1 MTREEQQR
9 MLAALM
15 ASSASQPRFASVD
28 FAGTPGLQALGAEQA
43 DIDRRRRSLF
53 EPPVATSQQQ
63 LFPTLA
69 THLVGAFQR
78 NQEAADKTAL
88 LDQLPTPEITEA
100 DYEAYSSPY
109 LAQTREAEQ
118 EAMSAPTDQGLGIDA
133 QDFYTPPSE
142 GMVPFDGTAS
152 IDPNTE
158 ATTFSLPT
166 YSTDDVPLELSS
178 APSRERPIDINPNAI
193 GLDAA
198 QLGIERNADG
208 TPLFQSQAGMARQYI
223 DSPLGE
229 DPTMMSALIGD
240 PQTVGQERE
249 QIAGDFALDQSS
261 PRALLDRLGSV
272 ETKTRS
278 GRNLKEQMMTNALVQ
293 DAAAAREAA
302 LLADERAEAR
312 AVADR
317 LAEAKFI
324 EAGIR
329 ASTGTGA
336 SSNMKDHRHWAQ
348 LSQNVADA
356 IRIYGPESP
365 EAKAAISSRQTFE
378 RFAVTPEMANLQNE
392 FRLLDKVG
400 PNAGGAP
407 IGLGPT
413 EKQEYIYAKYFGQK
427 NADLAAIRDNTLYDK
442 VESAQKVNDK
452 VGLMLA
458 RLDTM
463 DADFGGRLQD
473 WKTGLN
479 AIVAEFGD
487 EAAMRKA
494 TDEQFMAA
502 LQGSTVFELLKIL
515 GIGARG
521 LDTPA
526 EREFLQEVI
535 AGRNTLTHGALVR
548 MALSRA
554 SQGNDIYEQWNKKTY
569 DGSLRAWY
577 DSNNTPEKI
586 FASNIFLP
594 KDATEEDVTNAMN
607 QLEAQ
612 DRPSSRD
619 DAIAYL
625 YELRRQ
631 YRAKLK

>member
-1 MTREEQQR
+1 MRNIDLYRSGSRGLLGGQVARIPSYAAKPYDIETPASARYKFAAKMVEALTAKAQENREREDR
-9 MLAALM
+9 DAYMAALSKEKEFDPSTMPPPEESNLLAGEREIM
-15 ASSASQPRFASVD
+15 A
-28 FAGTPGLQALGAEQA
+28 QALLAGEPSLGGSAEK
-43 DIDRRRRSLF
+43 F
-53 EPPVATSQQQ
+53 
-63 LFPTLA
+63 FP
-69 THLVGAFQR
+69 HF
-78 NQEAADKTAL
+78 
-88 LDQLPTPEITEA
+88 TE
-100 DYEAYSSPY
+100 S
-109 LAQTREAEQ
+109 
-118 EAMSAPTDQGLGIDA
+118 QGLIRQNVNDDPRVAEMFSDGA
-133 QDFYTPPSE
+133 SE
-142 GMVPFDGTAS
+142 RYKS
-152 IDPNTE
+152 ISEERPAEDV
-158 ATTFSLPT
+158 ALP
-166 YSTDDVPLELSS
+166 PLETDESMIPPPYAEGFSGGPEALFG
-178 APSRERPIDINPNAI
+178 AD
-193 GLDAA
+193 LDAA
-198 QLGIERNADG
+198 LGGGASDPRM
-208 TPLFQSQAGMARQYI
+208 QA
-223 DSPLGE
+223 
-229 DPTMMSALIGD
+229 ALIGYEGREDIGTRVGDLQRHEDELKAAEANFVGRDEAMAAYD
-240 PQTVGQERE
+240 PKTKYGEELKYGYQVDQVGRD
-249 QIAGDFALDQSS
+249 IA
-261 PRALLDRLGSV
+261 
-272 ETKTRS
+272 E
-278 GRNLKEQMMTNALVQ
+278 E
-293 DAAAAREAA
+293 EAE
-302 LLADERAEAR
+302 DERVRVAELLR
-312 AVADR
+312 QDR
-317 LAEAKFI
+317 MFKVRQAEDLAKANFLK
-324 EAGIR
+324 AGIT
-329 ASTGTGA
+329 ASSGTGA

-348 LSQNVADA
+348 LNQNVADA

-378 RFAVTPEMANLQNE
+378 RFAVTPTMANLQNE

-400 PNAGGAP
+400 ENAGGAP
-407 IGLGPT
+407 IGISPT
-413 EKQEYIYAKYFGQK
+413 DRKEYYYARAFGQK

-463 DADFGGRLQD
+463 DADFGGKLQD

-494 TDEQFMAA
+494 TDAQFMAA

-548 MALSRA
+548 MALNRA

-577 DSNNTPEKI
+577 DFNNTSEKI
-586 FASNIFLP
+586 YAPNIFLP
-594 KDATEEDVTNAMN
+594 KGANDEDVTNAMN

-625 YELRRQ
+625 YELRRRH
-631 YRAKLK
+631 RAKLK

>member
-1 MTREEQQR
+1 MRNIDLYRSGSRGLLGGQVARIPSYTAKPYDIETPASARYKFAAKMVEALTAKAQENREREDR
-9 MLAALM
+9 DAYMAALSREKEFDPSTMPPPEESNLLAGEREIM
-15 ASSASQPRFASVD
+15 AQALLAEEPSLGISAEKSFPLFTASQGLIRQNVNDDPRVAEMFSDGAS
-28 FAGTPGLQALGAEQA
+28 ERYKS
-43 DIDRRRRSLF
+43 I
-53 EPPVATSQQQ
+53 
-63 LFPTLA
+63 
-69 THLVGAFQR
+69 
-78 NQEAADKTAL
+78 
-88 LDQLPTPEITEA
+88 
-100 DYEAYSSPY
+100 
-109 LAQTREAEQ
+109 
-118 EAMSAPTDQGLGIDA
+118 
-133 QDFYTPPSE
+133 SE
-142 GMVPFDGTAS
+142 
-152 IDPNTE
+152 
-158 ATTFSLPT
+158 
-166 YSTDDVPLELSS
+166 
-178 APSRERPIDINPNAI
+178 ERPAEDVALPP
-193 GLDAA
+193 
-198 QLGIERNADG
+198 LGTDESMIPPPYAEGFSGGPEALFGADG
-208 TPLFQSQAGMARQYI
+208 ASDPRMQA
-223 DSPLGE
+223 
-229 DPTMMSALIGD
+229 ALIGD
-240 PQTVGQERE
+240 IGTR
-249 QIAGDFALDQSS
+249 AGDLQRHEDELKAAEANFVGRDEAIAAYDPKTKYGEELKYGYQVDQ
-261 PRALLDRLGSV
+261 V
-272 ETKTRS
+272 
-278 GRNLKEQMMTNALVQ
+278 GRDIAEE
-293 DAAAAREAA
+293 EAE
-302 LLADERAEAR
+302 DERVRVAELLR
-312 AVADR
+312 QKRVYEGKVADR
-317 LAEAKFI
+317 LAQSKFA

-348 LSQNVADA
+348 LNQNVADA

-378 RFAVTPEMANLQNE
+378 RFAVTPTMANLQNE

-400 PNAGGAP
+400 ENAGGAP
-407 IGLGPT
+407 IGISPT
-413 EKQEYIYAKYFGQK
+413 DRKEYYYARAFGEN
-427 NADLAAIRDNTLYDK
+427 NAVAASERDNKLYDK

-463 DADFGGRLQD
+463 DAEFGGKLQD

-494 TDEQFMAA
+494 TDAQFMAA

-577 DSNNTPEKI
+577 DFNNTSEKI
-586 FASNIFLP
+586 YAPNIFLP
-594 KDATEEDVTNAMN
+594 KGADEEDVTNTMKH
-607 QLEAQ
+607 LEAQ

-625 YELRRQ
+625 YELRRRH
-631 YRAKLK
+631 RAKLK